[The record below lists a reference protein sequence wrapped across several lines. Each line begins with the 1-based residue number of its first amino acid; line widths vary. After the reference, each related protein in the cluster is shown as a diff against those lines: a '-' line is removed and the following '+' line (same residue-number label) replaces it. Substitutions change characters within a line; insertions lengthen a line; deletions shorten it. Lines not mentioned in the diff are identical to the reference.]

1 MAFKHGTPNSIVT
14 DGLVFCVDAANI
26 KSYPRSGT
34 TVTNL
39 INNTAGT
46 IDNAVDFN
54 SNNLGYWEFDSIDDL
69 INPGTV
75 FTDTTSKT
83 LACWF
88 NPASFQSG
96 NTRHMISKWNAG
108 SSKRVIQ
115 LNMSNATPIFFV
127 SSNGTSFGSISYSR
141 SGGTITA
148 NDWYYLVGIYDSVN
162 QKIKIGLNRQ
172 LLQQVSYTAGMVS
185 DSTTNLNIGGQN
197 DAGTFL
203 GDISM
208 VQIYNK
214 ALTQEEIFQNY
225 DALKYRFRT

>member
-1 MAFKHGTPNSIVT
+1 MAFKHGPPNSIVT
-14 DGLVFCVDAANI
+14 DGLIYCIDPANK
-26 KSYPRSGT
+26 KSYTGSGT

-54 SNNLGYWEFDSIDDL
+54 SNNLGYWEFDSTDDL

-88 NPASFQSG
+88 NPTSFQSG

-108 SSKRVIQ
+108 GSKRVIQ
-115 LNMSNATPIFFV
+115 LNMNNNTPVFYI
-127 SSNGTSFGSISYSR
+127 SSNGSSHSSILLGTS
-141 SGGTITA
+141 ITA
-148 NDWYYLVGIYDSVN
+148 NNWYYLVGVFDDDN
-162 QKIKIGLNRQ
+162 NKIRISLNGGDFT
-172 LLQQVSYTAGMVS
+172 STNYTAGMVS

>member
-1 MAFKHGTPNSIVT
+1 MAFKHGPPNSIVT
-14 DGLVFCVDAANI
+14 DGLIYCIDPANK
-26 KSYPRSGT
+26 KSYTGSGT

-54 SNNLGYWEFDSIDDL
+54 SNNLGYWEFDSTDDL

-88 NPASFQSG
+88 NPTSFQSG

-108 SSKRVIQ
+108 GSKRVIQ
-115 LNMSNATPIFFV
+115 LNMSNNSPIFFV
-127 SSNGTSFGSISYSR
+127 SSNGSSHSSIQYSR

-225 DALKYRFRT
+225 DALKYRFE

>member
-1 MAFKHGTPNSIVT
+1 MGTTYHSKPIVT
-14 DGLVFCVDAANI
+14 DGLIYCVDPANSL
-26 KSYPRSGT
+26 SYPGSGT

-54 SNNLGYWEFDSIDDL
+54 SNNLGYWEFDSTDDL

-88 NPASFQSG
+88 NPASFQNG
-96 NTRHMISKWNAG
+96 NTRHMIAKWNAG
-108 SSKRVIQ
+108 GSKRVIQ
-115 LNMSNATPIFFV
+115 LNMNNNTPIFFV
-127 SSNGTSFGSISYSR
+127 SSNGSSHSSIS
-141 SGGTITA
+141 GTSITA
-148 NDWYYLVGIYDSVN
+148 NNWYYLVGVFDDDN
-162 QKIKIGLNRQ
+162 NKIRISLNGEDFTST
-172 LLQQVSYTAGMVS
+172 SYTAGMVS

-203 GDISM
+203 GDISI

-214 ALTQEEIFQNY
+214 ALSVSEVKQNY
-225 DALKYRFRT
+225 NALKNRFI